1 MCRRVSFKRWYI
13 QQIHISGLQ
22 GLPVQTLKPGPAFAL
37 CTKHFAACHP
47 LSLPLFGCTFKWRLN
62 LFLKTNLKLVSLIC
76 LYFIHLS
83 NHHLISISLLRC
95 DNNRRYVGCL
105 IRKQRL
111 HFKLKRTAGELK
123 RFLNEVLD
131 ANLQMLMTW
140 IHLMTGI
147 MHSSDDL
154 WWGYFCIGAERLM
167 KWITGRD
174 YRCPSPIF
182 QKVRSSLLTRN
193 PKENSQMRFIHWFH
207 KFAIYYSKHAISRTK
222 LTQKRAYANHILDW
236 VTKFQI
242 NELVQSLKSHSR
254 KCTFSHR

>member
-1 MCRRVSFKRWYI
+1 MNCAHW
-13 QQIHISGLQ
+13 LQ
-22 GLPVQTLKPGPAFAL
+22 GFAGEFGLNVGISSKKKKKKGSAVNDPAPVKDHYLRHACLVPVQTLKPGPASAL

-83 NHHLISISLLRC
+83 NHHLISMSLLRC

-111 HFKLKRTAGELK
+111 HFKLKSAAGEME

-140 IHLMTGI
+140 IYLMTGTL
-147 MHSSDDL
+147 HSSDDL

-174 YRCPSPIF
+174 YG
-182 QKVRSSLLTRN
+182 
-193 PKENSQMRFIHWFH
+193 
-207 KFAIYYSKHAISRTK
+207 
-222 LTQKRAYANHILDW
+222 
-236 VTKFQI
+236 
-242 NELVQSLKSHSR
+242 LKSLM
-254 KCTFSHR
+254 